1 MKINILRAILILMLL
16 GTFYIIF
23 GFSSQDAEES
33 SSVSRQVTET
43 VTKDIKKIQKLEPTE
58 KEKVLS
64 KIEHVIRKIAH
75 FSLYTLVGILIMSL
89 MSTYNIKQKTRYKSS
104 LGTGIIYAIS
114 DEIHQSFTPGR
125 SPMVGD
131 VFIDTCGVIFGI
143 ILVRIGMGIITKIQN
158 KNAKNKVE
166 SNI

>member
-1 MKINILRAILILMLL
+1 MKINILRAVLIVMLL

-23 GFSSQDAEES
+23 GFSNQDAEQS

-43 VTKDIKKIQKLEPTE
+43 VTKDVKKIQKLEPTE

-64 KIEHVIRKIAH
+64 QIEHIIRKIAH
-75 FSLYTLVGILIMSL
+75 FSLYTVVGILIMSL
-89 MSTYNIKQKTRYKSS
+89 MSTYNIKQKTRYKAS
-104 LGTGIIYAIS
+104 LSTGIIYAIS

-143 ILVRIGMGIITKIQN
+143 IIVKTCMGIITKVQN
-158 KNAKNKVE
+158 KKEK
-166 SNI
+166 IM

>member
-23 GFSSQDAEES
+23 GFSSQDAEQS
-33 SSVSRQVTET
+33 SSVSREITEN

-64 KIEHVIRKIAH
+64 KIEHIIRKIAH

-89 MSTYNIKQKTRYKSS
+89 MSTYNIKQKTRYKIS

-125 SPMVGD
+125 TPMVGD
-131 VFIDTCGVIFGI
+131 VLIDTSGVIFGI
-143 ILVRIGMGIITKIQN
+143 ILVKTCMVIITKIITKNAQN
-158 KNAKNKVE
+158 K
-166 SNI
+166 I